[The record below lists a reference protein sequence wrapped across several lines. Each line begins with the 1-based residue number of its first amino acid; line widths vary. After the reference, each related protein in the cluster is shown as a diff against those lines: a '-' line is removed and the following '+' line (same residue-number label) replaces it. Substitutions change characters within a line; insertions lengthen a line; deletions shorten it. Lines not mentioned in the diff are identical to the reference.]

1 MRSDLNYIKDFQKE
15 SPSEYEKCLKEKNP
29 QGRTPIWLATANEC
43 PKIIQHFLSDENSKK
58 SINFQ
63 TFDIKSHC
71 LVMSAVKHNSYK
83 CLELLLKFGL
93 DPNGNENATL
103 VPLSIAA
110 REGYVE
116 CLALLLKFNAVVD
129 GREDMYKFGMLERI
143 PPPNHPFMFRRTS
156 TPPEFSPEVS
166 PRVLRRSRL
175 SRDFQETVE
184 ASQPPE
190 PPPTGPPPMIIN
202 ESLDL
207 AAPAVL
213 AEPLSEILL
222 PPPPPP
228 RLDRNISAPPPMPY
242 LSNNEHI
249 GVYNLSA
256 TSNSNANSS
265 EQTPYEH
272 PSYPFTTPGAQSPL
286 HTAIIY
292 NNEICARLL
301 IAFGANLNLDYSEN
315 SIIWLCMRYK
325 ISPSLFKHICSL
337 GAKFWDKRLGE
348 GICIPEYDLDINHD
362 LIQNSTVER
371 LLGIND
377 RSRDSGVAIEN
388 GNFLDIRENYTET
401 SDSEDLYDYDVYDED
416 DLIYLQ
422 EPSNN
427 FIFSRDIIMRTF
439 DDSRSNRRTIQEIRN
454 ISKNKISNSLTT
466 KIRQLNNSYIYERHL
481 EILEK
486 YYQNPRSLKEIARLE
501 IRKGLLE
508 RQNLKY
514 KEAVTDNRNGKI
526 KNLYDLVIDEYG
538 DWPEN
543 LKLFLLGL

>member
-1 MRSDLNYIKDFQKE
+1 
-15 SPSEYEKCLKEKNP
+15 
-29 QGRTPIWLATANEC
+29 
-43 PKIIQHFLSDENSKK
+43 
-58 SINFQ
+58 
-63 TFDIKSHC
+63 
-71 LVMSAVKHNSYK
+71 
-83 CLELLLKFGL
+83 
-93 DPNGNENATL
+93 
-103 VPLSIAA
+103 
-110 REGYVE
+110 
-116 CLALLLKFNAVVD
+116 
-129 GREDMYKFGMLERI
+129 
-143 PPPNHPFMFRRTS
+143 
-156 TPPEFSPEVS
+156 
-166 PRVLRRSRL
+166 
-175 SRDFQETVE
+175 
-184 ASQPPE
+184 
-190 PPPTGPPPMIIN
+190 
-202 ESLDL
+202 
-207 AAPAVL
+207 
-213 AEPLSEILL
+213 
-222 PPPPPP
+222 
-228 RLDRNISAPPPMPY
+228 
-242 LSNNEHI
+242 
-249 GVYNLSA
+249 
-256 TSNSNANSS
+256 
-265 EQTPYEH
+265 
-272 PSYPFTTPGAQSPL
+272 
-286 HTAIIY
+286 
-292 NNEICARLL
+292 
-301 IAFGANLNLDYSEN
+301 
-315 SIIWLCMRYK
+315 MRYK